1 MQLWGESGRQ
11 ALSVTWGAGGLLGFL
26 RQLPAV
32 PRLLNK
38 TFKPGLL
45 DTQPGLW
52 EGLGSPVGWE
62 GEVVSEPVPGFKAR
76 SELSRSVAS
85 ERK

>member
-1 MQLWGESGRQ
+1 MQLWGESGGQ
-11 ALSVTWGAGGLLGFL
+11 ALSVTWGTGGFLGFL
-26 RQLPAV
+26 RQLPTV

-38 TFKPGLL
+38 TFKPGCM

-52 EGLGSPVGWE
+52 EGLGIPVEWG
-62 GEVVSEPVPGFKAR
+62 GEVGSEPAPGFKAS